1 MIRLLTS
8 AAVVLT
14 GLCLL
19 SVTAGLVLLAGL
31 YLDKGNGLSTF
42 PWVVSPFTIL
52 LGLLHVLGLATI
64 GRFCFV
70 IGIALCAE
78 GFVPASQSREE
89 CDPPLTHFLRTVGS
103 IVLRQFHPT
112 EPGPTPRC
120 VRCRVALPG
129 KSHLCPGCGWTQP

>member
-1 MIRLLTS
+1 MIRLFTC
-8 AAVVLT
+8 AAMVLT

-19 SVTAGLVLLAGL
+19 SVTAGLLLLAGL
-31 YLDKGNGLSTF
+31 HLHEGNGLSTF

-78 GFVPASQSREE
+78 GLVPAPQNPEDI
-89 CDPPLTHFLRTVGS
+89 DPPLTHCLRTVGS
-103 IVLRQFHPT
+103 IVLRQFRPIA
-112 EPGPTPRC
+112 PDPTPRC

-129 KSHLCPGCGWTQP
+129 KCQLCPECGWTQP